1 MASTCNIENVLIQVR
16 AKLQENG
23 VKLWLEPYYIDG
35 IGPVD
40 AELEVKRF

>member
-1 MASTCNIENVLIQVR
+1 MASKCNIENVFIQVR

-40 AELEVKRF
+40 TELEVRWF